1 MIMIEDRYILTSLG
15 IDLISGFLDRHPS
28 IVNRALASGVIN
40 PESGDASVPTY
51 SLL

>member
-1 MIMIEDRYILTSLG
+1 MIMIEHRHILMSLG
-15 IDLISGFLDRHPS
+15 RILQVGSLDRHPS

-40 PESGDASVPTY
+40 PESKDASVPTY